1 MGAALDHVERDP
13 KTSRLMYR
21 RVYPLALRPFIPP
34 PNSQLK
40 RSLAATK
47 IDAPGAL
54 ERYREAADLYDRTVA
69 LARKAATRTFDR
81 LDTPMIAFIA
91 EAYRVERLTE
101 DEDARWSPGSS
112 TAFVVR
118 RSHNGHLTRAVDTET
133 RTTRDVTYWQA
144 LRALADLEGICSEWT
159 DTAERLA
166 AKNGYVFDTT
176 EPAYRQLCRALN
188 DAAILASGTILD
200 RQTGA
205 VLPTPADPQRPARL
219 PEVIEAPREPALEET
234 FEKIATALLDAA
246 YQAISPTTRQGAQTA
261 LRFLRE
267 ALGPV
272 TPTALTRRAVTD
284 MLHLLAQRPAKV
296 PHAHR
301 TASLQELAVLYAN
314 RPDVP
319 RLSPVTLDRHV
330 GALATLWTKAATAGD
345 IPEEVPNPFKA
356 RTSPQGTKRPK
367 VIGFSLAEIQAFLAL
382 PIFTHGERPVRGRGE
397 ASYWIPLMLLWT
409 GARPEEIAQML
420 VADIAHDPDS
430 GRWMMT
436 ITDAGVH
443 PVKGQ
448 QSLKTSKKDSGVRT
462 FPVPAPL
469 IDLNFLDYV
478 TWLKG
483 SGTIA
488 LFPKLTIKNARNLL
502 FPTFGEWWSKYVEE
516 QGVKP
521 AGEGRQPSREFRH
534 SWSTAARKSLLPRD
548 AREYLMGHRPRNA
561 TANEEYGETASLGL
575 AIDQHRYAGLDV
587 SGIRRWTPPSQST
600 RARA

>member
-1 MGAALDHVERDP
+1 MDYVECDP
-13 KTSRLMYR
+13 KTSRLIYR
-21 RVYPLALRPFIPP
+21 RVYPIALRPFIPP

-47 IDAPGAL
+47 IDAPGVL
-54 ERYREAADLYDRTVA
+54 ERYREAAALYDRTVA
-69 LARKAATRTFDR
+69 LARRASKRSFDP
-81 LDTPMIAFIA
+81 LDTPTIAFIA
-91 EAYRVERLTE
+91 EAYRVEMLDH
-101 DEDARWSPGSS
+101 DEYARWTPGSS
-112 TAFVVR
+112 TAFVAR
-118 RSHNGHLTRAVDTET
+118 KSRTGHLTRALDTET
-133 RTTRDVTYWQA
+133 RTTRDMAYWQA
-144 LRALADLEGICSEWT
+144 LRALADIEGICSEWAA
-159 DTAERLA
+159 TAARLA
-166 AKNGYVFDTT
+166 ALEGWLFDTAT
-176 EPAYRQLCRALN
+176 PAYRQLCRAIN
-188 DAAILASGTILD
+188 DTAILASAIILE

-205 VLPTPADPQRPARL
+205 VLPTPAAPQRPPRQ
-219 PEVIEAPREPALEET
+219 PEVLQAPRETPVEET
-234 FEKIATALLDAA
+234 FETIATALMDAA

-272 TPTALTRRAVTD
+272 TPAALCRRAVTD
-284 MLHLLAQRPAKV
+284 MLNLLAQRPAKV
-296 PHAHR
+296 PRVHR
-301 TASLQELAVLYAN
+301 AASLQELAALYAN
-314 RPDVP
+314 RPEVP

-345 IPEEVPNPFKA
+345 IPEELPNPFKA
-356 RTSPQGTKRPK
+356 RTSPQGTKRRK

-420 VADIAHDPDS
+420 VADIARDPDS
-430 GRWMMT
+430 DRWMMT

-469 IDLNFLDYV
+469 IDLGFLDYV
-478 TWLKG
+478 TWLQG
-483 SGTIA
+483 SGTVA

-502 FPTFGEWWSKYVEE
+502 FPTFGEWWSLYVAEH
-516 QGVKP
+516 GAKP
-521 AGEGRQPSREFRH
+521 IGEGRQPSREFRH

-548 AREYLMGHRPRNA
+548 AREYLMGHRPKNA

-587 SGIRRWTPPSQST
+587 SRVRRWTPPT
-600 RARA
+600 RDIPQR